1 MAVVS
6 LAVSGCQVGTRVA
19 VDETS
24 SGRGVVAVTVTLDA
38 SALDAVGGRAA
49 LAAQLQD
56 ADLRSAGWSVTGP
69 VTGPRGTAVVSAS
82 HPFADP
88 AQASALVG
96 EIAGTG
102 ADSSRPFRLL
112 LTDHRSFWR
121 TERTLTGT
129 VDLTCGLACF
139 GDSGLTRSVGNPTG
153 VAPGP
158 LSAGEPP
165 GQVFTFAVGAR
176 LPGSVVTTNGS
187 SQLDGTV
194 QWTPRLG
201 QVLQLSAVTRAWNGT
216 RIVAASAAAGVV
228 ALTAL
233 GLLGYRWRHRRRKR
247 RGTGTGQTGTAGR
260 RRGGGAH
267 RQSRGRVADSVAP
280 RS

>member
-1 MAVVS
+1 V
-6 LAVSGCQVGTRVA
+6 AVSGCQVSTRVA
-19 VDETS
+19 VDETA

-38 SALDAVGGRAA
+38 SALSAVGGQAA

-56 ADLRSAGWSVTGP
+56 ADLRTAGWSVTGP
-69 VTGPRGTAVVSAS
+69 VAGPRGTAVISAS

-102 ADSSRPFRLL
+102 PDSSRPFRLV
-112 LTDHRSFWR
+112 LTDHRTFWR
-121 TERTLTGT
+121 TDRTLSGT

-139 GDSGLTRSVGNPTG
+139 GDSGLTRSVGSPTG

-158 LSAGEPP
+158 LSSGGPP
-165 GQVFTFAVGAR
+165 GQVFTFAVAAR
-176 LPGSVVTTNGS
+176 LPGSMVTTNGS

-194 QWTPRLG
+194 QWNPRLG
-201 QVLQLSAVTRAWNGT
+201 QVLQLSAVSRAWNGT
-216 RIVAASAAAGVV
+216 RIGAVSVAAGAV

-233 GLLGYRWRHRRRKR
+233 GLLAFRWRRRRRRR
-247 RGTGTGQTGTAGR
+247 RGAGTGQTGTAGH

-267 RQSRGRVADSVAP
+267 RQSRRRVADSVAP